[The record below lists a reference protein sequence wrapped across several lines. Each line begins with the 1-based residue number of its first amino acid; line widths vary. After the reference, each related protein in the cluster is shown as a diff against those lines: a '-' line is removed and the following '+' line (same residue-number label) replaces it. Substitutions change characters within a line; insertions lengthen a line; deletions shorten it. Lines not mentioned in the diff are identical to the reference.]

1 MNATSGLSL
10 DQAPPI
16 SVPLRFFLTAPLFA
30 VAAAL
35 AALWQGAALY
45 DSRWSPAMLGITH
58 LLTLG
63 FMGLVMMG
71 ALLQMLPVVA
81 GTPVRQPQR
90 IAALVHGLATAGI
103 ALLAGGLMFTLPHL
117 LHLAMLALGLVL
129 PAFAVL
135 VFITLRRALP
145 HNLTAQAMRLAILMF
160 AATVLLG
167 LLLLSNHAFGWWL
180 HARQMLTD
188 LHLSWG
194 LLGWV
199 GILIAGVSYQVVPMF
214 LLTSPYPKLLTRWL
228 APSLFALLLLF
239 VFAGGSSTLRGLLGV
254 ALAAGFAV
262 FAVVTLRLQRQRRRK
277 LPDVSLNFW
286 RVGLLC
292 LLAAIALWCAAQL
305 STSLADMPQVELLLG
320 VLMIAGFAMSLI
332 NGMLYKILPFLV
344 WFHLQSRRGLSGIKV
359 PNVREVLPES
369 RTRPQ
374 MWLHF
379 FALVALLAAVLFPGL
394 FAIPAALLFAASNLW
409 LWWNIVVAGRG
420 YRRVLAQIQPG
431 QTNGW
436 AGLFKLV
443 E

>member
-63 FMGLVMMG
+63 YMGLVMMG

-81 GTPVRQPQR
+81 GTPVRQPLR
-90 IAALVHGLATAGI
+90 VASLVHGLATAGI
-103 ALLAGGLMFTLPHL
+103 ALLAAGLMFTLPQL
-117 LHLAMLALGLVL
+117 LHPAMLALGLVL

-135 VFITLRRALP
+135 VLVTLRGAQP
-145 HNLTAQAMRLAILMF
+145 HNHTAQAMRLAVLMF
-160 AATVLLG
+160 AAAVLLG
-167 LLLLSNHAFGWWL
+167 LVLLSNHAFGWWL
-180 HARQMLTD
+180 HARQTLTD
-188 LHLSWG
+188 LHLAWG

-214 LLTSPYPKLLTRWL
+214 LLTSPYPPRLTRWL
-228 APSLFALLLLF
+228 APLLFALLLLF
-239 VFAGGSSTLRGLLGV
+239 IFAAWSSTLRGLLGV
-254 ALAAGFAV
+254 ALAVGFAV
-262 FAVVTLRLQRQRRRK
+262 FALVTLWLQRERRRK

-286 RVGLLC
+286 RVGHAS
-292 LLAAIALWCAAQL
+292 LLAAIMLWCAAQMSPAL
-305 STSLADMPQVELLLG
+305 GDRPGVDIALG
-320 VLMIAGFAMSLI
+320 VLTIVGFAMSLI

-344 WFHLQSRRGLSGIKV
+344 WFHLQGRRGAGGIKV
-359 PNVREVLPES
+359 PNVREVLPEA

-374 MWLHF
+374 MRLHF
-379 FALVALLAAVLFPGL
+379 LALAALLAAVVFPGI
-394 FAIPAALLFAASNLW
+394 FAVPAALLFAASNLW
-409 LWWNIVVAGRG
+409 LWWNIVSASRG
-420 YRRVLAQIQPG
+420 YRRVLGRIVAGQPHD
-431 QTNGW
+431 
-436 AGLFKLV
+436 
-443 E
+443 